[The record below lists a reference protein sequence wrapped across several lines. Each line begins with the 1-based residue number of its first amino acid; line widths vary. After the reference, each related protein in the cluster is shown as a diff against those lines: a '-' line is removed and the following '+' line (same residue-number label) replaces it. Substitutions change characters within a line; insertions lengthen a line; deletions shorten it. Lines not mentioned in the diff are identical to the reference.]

1 MVNYNIESLKMLL
14 RKENIDCDNIYFQ
27 DRLLKS
33 IMWLKKYDN
42 SKTKILDKFNE
53 EYYNTLN
60 EKEKNWLDQ
69 TIKVLEKNIDNT
81 QNLQAELYAVVKSDS
96 NTSNFKD
103 NQKRYFQIIYNMLLG
118 QDKGPK
124 LGLLLC
130 TIDSETLKPRLEF
143 AKETVQG
150 NLTLLKK

>member
-1 MVNYNIESLKMLL
+1 MN
-14 RKENIDCDNIYFQ
+14 D
-27 DRLLKS
+27 
-33 IMWLKKYDN
+33 
-42 SKTKILDKFNE
+42 
-53 EYYNTLN
+53 
-60 EKEKNWLDQ
+60 KEKNWLDQ

-130 TIDSETLKPRLEF
+130 AIDSETLKSRLEL

>member
-60 EKEKNWLDQ
+60 DKEKNWLDQ

-81 QNLQAELYAVVKSDS
+81 QNLQAVLYAVVKSDS

-130 TIDSETLKPRLEF
+130 AIDSETLKSRLEL

>member
-60 EKEKNWLDQ
+60 DKEKNWLDQ

-130 TIDSETLKPRLEF
+130 AIDSETLKSRLEL
-143 AKETVQG
+143 AKKTVQG

>member
-60 EKEKNWLDQ
+60 DKEKNWLDQ

-124 LGLLLC
+124 LGLLC
-130 TIDSETLKPRLEF
+130 TIDSETLKSRLEL